1 MVSFSQTIDVK
12 IYQILYSHFAWSYY
26 SKGFSLNFLL
36 SVKMTKIQLFWF
48 DWHPRFCPD
57 IIEKNNLFC
66 VTHTHTKQSERDTKR
81 QRETHTHTHFLSL
94 FLLHIH
100 THTHTHTHTRTESAC
115 ECVYIKERGIVAG
128 HQAKPSLSHP
138 LNLKT
143 LPWSKL

>member
-1 MVSFSQTIDVK
+1 MVSFSQAIDVK
-12 IYQILYSHFAWSYY
+12 IYQIIYSHFAWSYY
-26 SKGFSLNFLL
+26 CKGFSLNFLL

-66 VTHTHTKQSERDTKR
+66 VTHTHTHTHKTEWERHTPTLTFSLSFSY
-81 QRETHTHTHFLSL
+81 THTHTR
-94 FLLHIH
+94 
-100 THTHTHTHTRTESAC
+100 TRTQTRTESAC